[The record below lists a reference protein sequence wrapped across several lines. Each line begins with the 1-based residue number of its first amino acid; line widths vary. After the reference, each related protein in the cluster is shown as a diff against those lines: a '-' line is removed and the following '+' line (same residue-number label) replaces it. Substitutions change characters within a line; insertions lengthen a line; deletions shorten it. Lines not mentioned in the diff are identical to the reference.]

1 MKRTI
6 PINYLTNYFESVK
19 LVVIFDK
26 NTYITVKLEMMM
38 LSEIKNECIIN
49 VLNFG

>member
-19 LVVIFDK
+19 LVVIYDR
-26 NTYITVKLEMMM
+26 NICITVKLEMTM